1 MTLTKDGETK
11 KLSVKRENAYEKMI
25 EHFYYVVMSREA
37 PLFPLADSVNNLV
50 VIDAL
55 FQSLIDGGRL
65 VSLTPTPN

>member
-1 MTLTKDGETK
+1 
-11 KLSVKRENAYEKMI
+11 MI